1 MATRRGSTA
10 GSIAEKGPGR
20 WLVRLQLGV
29 NAKGKRIREHRI
41 IRGTRKDAQ
50 RHLTDLLKR
59 KDDGLPTMLSRQT
72 LGQWVDEWLT
82 HWTGSKRASTRAYYE
97 QVLRRLFEFDPTLGG
112 IRLTALTPERIQ
124 HFVNDLRHTKARV
137 RAPGENRWA
146 VTDAVL
152 SPRTVR
158 MYHGALRA
166 VLNDALRLG
175 KIQRNVVSLVRPP
188 SLQHSERMFLTAEQ
202 AEHFLEVTADNRFH
216 SYFATLLLTGLR
228 PSEAIALKW
237 SDIAD
242 RDLRVQRSLI
252 WLSREKGGPVFADT
266 KTGRARTVAIGER
279 LLRILQ
285 RQRVR
290 QAEWRLKMGASYL
303 DQGLIFASETGGPLQ
318 LRNIIGRH
326 FKPLL
331 RRAELPD
338 IRLYDLRHTHATL
351 LYAAGEQVKVI
362 QERLG
367 HASITLTL
375 DTYVHVAPGMQERAA
390 ERLDALLD
398 TAKAAGE
405 TRQ

>member
-1 MATRRGSTA
+1 MATPKRGTA
-10 GSIAEKGPGR
+10 GSIREKGPGR

-29 NAKGKRIREHRI
+29 DAKGKRIREHRI
-41 IRGTRKDAQ
+41 VRGTRKDAQ

-59 KDDGLPTMLSRQT
+59 KDDGLPTVLSRQT
-72 LGQWVDEWLT
+72 LGQWVEEWLA
-82 HWTGSKRASTRAYYE
+82 HWTGSKGAATRSYYE

-112 IRLTALTPERIQ
+112 IRLPALTPERVQ
-124 HFVNDLRHTKARV
+124 HLLNDLKRTKARV
-137 RAPGENRWA
+137 RAPGKNKWT
-146 VTDAVL
+146 VTDAAL
-152 SPRTVR
+152 SARTVR

-175 KIQRNVVSLVRPP
+175 KIQRNVASLVRPP
-188 SLQHSERMFLTAEQ
+188 SLPHSERSFLTAEQ
-202 AEHFLEVTADNRFH
+202 AEHFLTVAADNRFH
-216 SYFATLLLTGLR
+216 AYFATLLLAGLR
-228 PSEAIALKW
+228 PSEALALKW
-237 SDIAD
+237 SDIAG
-242 RDLRVQRSLI
+242 RDLRIQRSLI
-252 WLSREKGGPVFADT
+252 WVSREKGGPVFANT

-279 LLRILQ
+279 LIRILQ

-290 QAEWRLKMGASYL
+290 QAEWRLKMGASYV
-303 DQGLIFASETGGPLQ
+303 DEDLIFASETGGPLQ

-331 RRAELPD
+331 RRAKLPN

-351 LYAAGEQVKVI
+351 LYAAGEQLKVV

-398 TAKAAGE
+398 TARAAGE
-405 TRQ
+405 AR